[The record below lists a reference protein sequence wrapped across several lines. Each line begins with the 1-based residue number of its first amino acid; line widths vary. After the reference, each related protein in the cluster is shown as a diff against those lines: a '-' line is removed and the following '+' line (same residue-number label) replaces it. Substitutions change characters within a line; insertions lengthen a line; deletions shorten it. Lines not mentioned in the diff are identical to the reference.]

1 MSVIREVLTYRGVKV
16 RPWMLKINQ
25 LLQGFISLWFL
36 AGIGYLAY
44 SNHEQLLALNRT
56 LLLLLGA
63 LLLLVPFLVK
73 FLHRYFEERF
83 LFYKKWIRLY
93 IMARYLKDHGFYLEK
108 EIKTEKRVRKRIV
121 FPKVYMRQGPYEVFI
136 SLELQGN
143 KFQEKFLNLGADFET
158 AFFMDFMDKV
168 DSEKFITYKMA
179 YAAFLNRIHASEVS
193 YDPEKGVKLSKNFF
207 WNFIE
212 QPHLLVAGGTGGG
225 KTTFIRAVLIA
236 LLKIG
241 VVDACD
247 PKRADFV
254 PLENLPVLQGRVFYD
269 FESIVSCF
277 ERAVEIMHNRMAYMR
292 KLAAEQGKKELG
304 SFVEYGL
311 EPYFILCDEYN
322 SLVAALSTG
331 GSYALRDRFMAA
343 DKQLVLQ
350 GRQAGVIAIKLTQK
364 PTADDLPTIIRDSMM
379 MHISIGRL
387 SDTGYPMMFGDE
399 NKNKR
404 FKNFTRLAGKKVYRG
419 YAAAVGEL
427 AQEYYSPLV
436 TKGFSFYDVYE
447 TYPRIENPFNP
458 LEGAGESLEIPT
470 ESVGEQVT
478 LAAFARENDVPLST
492 ARKIME
498 LLAENGVQVENAA
511 GTMLS
516 DQDQSLLIQILA
528 DKRMTED
535 TYKVSVKRV
544 LDLREEFADGA
555 VQ

>member
-1 MSVIREVLTYRGVKV
+1 
-16 RPWMLKINQ
+16 
-25 LLQGFISLWFL
+25 
-36 AGIGYLAY
+36 
-44 SNHEQLLALNRT
+44 
-56 LLLLLGA
+56 
-63 LLLLVPFLVK
+63 
-73 FLHRYFEERF
+73 
-83 LFYKKWIRLY
+83 
-93 IMARYLKDHGFYLEK
+93 
-108 EIKTEKRVRKRIV
+108 
-121 FPKVYMRQGPYEVFI
+121 
-136 SLELQGN
+136 
-143 KFQEKFLNLGADFET
+143 
-158 AFFMDFMDKV
+158 
-168 DSEKFITYKMA
+168 
-179 YAAFLNRIHASEVS
+179 
-193 YDPEKGVKLSKNFF
+193 
-207 WNFIE
+207 
-212 QPHLLVAGGTGGG
+212 
-225 KTTFIRAVLIA
+225 
-236 LLKIG
+236 
-241 VVDACD
+241 
-247 PKRADFV
+247 
-254 PLENLPVLQGRVFYD
+254 
-269 FESIVSCF
+269 
-277 ERAVEIMHNRMAYMR
+277 MHNRMAYMR

-498 LLAENGVQVENAA
+498 LLAENGVPVENAA

-516 DQDQSLLIQILA
+516 DQDQNLLIQILA